1 MTRAVAPL
9 VVRFVAAA
17 LLATGVLAAGCSKAN
32 PDSQAP
38 AVTTS
43 VDPSADSSASASP
56 STAPS
61 AAVSTSSSKKASSGP
76 VYPTTAKTYGQTLLT
91 AWGAKST
98 TRVNQLAGAAAIL
111 QLRDPQSQDKQWT
124 YISCDA
130 SGDATACLYRNTYGD
145 EIVLT
150 MTTAALGQPTAV
162 TEALV
167 DRTTYGS
174 ARGLYA
180 DEFVQAWQHGNVPR
194 MTRLANATVAS
205 YFKSK
210 TPFENYTATDMVDK
224 VRIEPA
230 SAGGGSGTYMLI
242 FDSSKLG
249 AAHAITGSSAG

>member
-9 VVRFVAAA
+9 VVRFVVAG
-17 LLATGVLAAGCSKAN
+17 LLATGVLAAGCSNAK

-38 AVTTS
+38 SVTTS
-43 VDPSADSSASASP
+43 VDPSASSLES
-56 STAPS
+56 PS
-61 AAVSTSSSKKASSGP
+61 AAPSTVPSAAASKKASSGP

-98 TRVNQLAGAAAIL
+98 TRVNQLAGAASVL

-130 SGDATACLYRNTYGD
+130 SGDTTACLYRNSYGD

-150 MTTAALGQPTAV
+150 MTTAALGQPMAV

-167 DRTTYGS
+167 DRTTYGN

-180 DEFVQAWQHGNVPR
+180 DEFVQAWQHGNVQR
-194 MTRLANATVAS
+194 MTRLATSTVAN

-210 TPFENYTATDMVDK
+210 TPFENYTATDMGDRVS
-224 VRIEPA
+224 VSPA

-249 AAHAITGSSAG
+249 GPHAITGSTAG